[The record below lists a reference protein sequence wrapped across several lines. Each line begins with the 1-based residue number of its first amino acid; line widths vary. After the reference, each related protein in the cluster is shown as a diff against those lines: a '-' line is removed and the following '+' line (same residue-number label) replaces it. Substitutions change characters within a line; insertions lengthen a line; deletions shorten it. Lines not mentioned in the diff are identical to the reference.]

1 MCSKEMQKKNI
12 FFLFEGNVLYG
23 FFSHVSLVIN
33 MLKTQYQ
40 PVKMFKS
47 NVFNKSIALTAW
59 ELHPFLYRHFQRLK
73 R

>member
-1 MCSKEMQKKNI
+1 MFYM
-12 FFLFEGNVLYG
+12 G

-73 R
+73 S